1 VRYPRAPIFRG
12 TNHFPEAMAFQ
23 DVILTQ
29 KVEKLG
35 AESDIVRVRA
45 GYARNFLIPSGKAL
59 EKTAGNLARLNR
71 LKARRAE
78 REAQELNEAEDTARK
93 LNKLKLNFE
102 LETGESGKA
111 FGSIT
116 TTDIAAKIGAEI
128 GKEIDRHTILLAKPI
143 KSTGSF
149 DVEVKLHHDV
159 TAKLVVIVKAKGG
172 EEKEKAAEAPA
183 EAEPKA
189 KGRPKK

>member
-1 VRYPRAPIFRG
+1 
-12 TNHFPEAMAFQ
+12 MAFQ

-59 EKTAGNLARLNR
+59 EKTSGNLARLNR
-71 LKARRAE
+71 LKAKRAE
-78 REAQELNEAEDTARK
+78 REAQELNEAQEIARK
-93 LNKLKLNFE
+93 INKLKLNFE

-116 TTDIAAKIGAEI
+116 TTDIATKIGAEI
-128 GKEIDRHTILLAKPI
+128 GRDIDRHTIQLDRPI

-159 TAKLVVIVKAKGG
+159 IAKLVVNVKAKGG
-172 EEKEKAAEAPA
+172 EEKAAEASA

-189 KGRPKK
+189 KGKARK

>member
-1 VRYPRAPIFRG
+1 MRYPRAPIFRG
-12 TNHFPEAMAFQ
+12 TIHFPQAMAFQ

-59 EKTAGNLARLNR
+59 EKTSGNLARLNR
-71 LKARRAE
+71 LKAKRAQ
-78 REAQELNEAEDTARK
+78 REAQELNEAEDIARK
-93 LNKLKLNFE
+93 VNKLKLNFE

-116 TTDIAAKIGAEI
+116 TTDIAAKIGSEI
-128 GKEIDRHTILLAKPI
+128 GKEIDRHTILLPKPI

-172 EEKEKAAEAPA
+172 EEKAAVAPS

-189 KGRPKK
+189 RGKAKK

>member
-1 VRYPRAPIFRG
+1 
-12 TNHFPEAMAFQ
+12 MAFQ

-29 KVEKLG
+29 KIEKLG

-71 LKARRAE
+71 LKSKRAE
-78 REAQELNEAEDTARK
+78 REAQELNEAQEIARK
-93 LNKLKLNFE
+93 INKLKLNFE

-111 FGSIT
+111 FGSVT
-116 TTDIAAKIGAEI
+116 TTDIAEKIKAEI
-128 GKEIDRHTILLAKPI
+128 GKDVDRHSIELEKPI
-143 KSTGSF
+143 KATGTF

-159 TAKLVVIVKAKGG
+159 SAKLVVIVKAKGG
-172 EEKEKAAEAPA
+172 DEKAGEAAAESD
-183 EAEPKA
+183 A
-189 KGRPKK
+189 KGGKSRAKK

>member
-1 VRYPRAPIFRG
+1 
-12 TNHFPEAMAFQ
+12 MAFQ

-59 EKTAGNLARLNR
+59 EKTSGNLARLNR
-71 LKARRAE
+71 LKAKRAE
-78 REAQELNEAEDTARK
+78 REAQELNEAEDLARK
-93 LNKLKLNFE
+93 INKLKLNFE
-102 LETGESGKA
+102 LETGASGKA

-128 GKEIDRHTILLAKPI
+128 GKEIDRHTIQLAKPI

-149 DVEVKLHHDV
+149 DVEGKLNHDV
-159 TAKLVVIVKAKGG
+159 TAKLVVNVKAKGSD
-172 EEKEKAAEAPA
+172 EKAAEASA

-189 KGRPKK
+189 KGKAKK

>member
-1 VRYPRAPIFRG
+1 MRYPRGPDFPG
-12 TNHFPEAMAFQ
+12 TNHFPYAMAFQ

-29 KVEKLG
+29 KIEKLG

-59 EKTAGNLARLNR
+59 EKTGGNLARLNR
-71 LKARRAE
+71 LKSKRAE
-78 REAQELNEAEDTARK
+78 REAQELNEAQEIARK
-93 LNKLKLNFE
+93 INKLKLNFE

-116 TTDIAAKIGAEI
+116 TTDIAEKLKSEI
-128 GKEIDRHTILLAKPI
+128 GKDVDRHTIQLEKPI

-159 TAKLVVIVKAKGG
+159 TAKLVVNVKAKGG
-172 EEKEKAAEAPA
+172 EEKAAEAPA
-183 EAEPKA
+183 EEGKGKGKA
-189 KGRPKK
+189 KK

>member
-1 VRYPRAPIFRG
+1 
-12 TNHFPEAMAFQ
+12 MAFQ

-45 GYARNFLIPSGKAL
+45 GYARNFLIPSGKAI
-59 EKTAGNLARLNR
+59 EKTAASLTRLNR
-71 LKARRAE
+71 LKAKRAE
-78 REAQELNEAEDTARK
+78 REGQELNEAEEVARK
-93 LNKLKLNFE
+93 INKLKLSFE

-116 TTDIAAKIGAEI
+116 TTDIATKIGAEL
-128 GKEIDRHTILLAKPI
+128 GREIDRHTIQLDKPI

-159 TAKLVVIVKAKGG
+159 TAKLVVNVKAKGG
-172 EEKEKAAEAPA
+172 EEKAAEAAA

-189 KGRPKK
+189 KGRARK

>member
-1 VRYPRAPIFRG
+1 
-12 TNHFPEAMAFQ
+12 MAFQ

-29 KVEKLG
+29 KIEKLG

-45 GYARNFLIPSGKAL
+45 GYARNFLIPGGKAM

-71 LKARRAE
+71 LKAKRAE
-78 REAQELNEAEDTARK
+78 REAQELNESQDIARK
-93 LNKLKLNFE
+93 INKLKLTFE

-111 FGSIT
+111 FGSVT
-116 TTDIAAKIGAEI
+116 TSDIAEKIKAEI
-128 GKEIDRHTILLAKPI
+128 GKDIDRHTIQLEKPI

-159 TAKLVVIVKAKGG
+159 AAKLVVNVKAKGG
-172 EEKEKAAEAPA
+172 DEKAAEASA
-183 EAEPKA
+183 DSEA
-189 KGRPKK
+189 KGKGRARK